1 MVAIRQTENIKR
13 NYRLANDSKVISG
26 YFNKYVV
33 YKETVIAKVNSTL
46 SFILFLLV
54 LLTVGSYYFTSLSEV
69 KLNELRKDV
78 IAINDENIELQN
90 KLDYLSSFYNVDR
103 TIKNAKLL
111 DTAKRV
117 MEVDVDNNEDVQNRI
132 KKIKTKKQKKVF
144 NPSFKLFKTQKDDS
158 HKYIIGY

>member
-46 SFILFLLV
+46 SFILFLFV
-54 LLTVGSYYFTSLSEV
+54 LITVGSYYFSSLSEV

-117 MEVDVDNNEDVQNRI
+117 MEVDVRNNEDTQNSL
-132 KKIKTKKQKKVF
+132 KKVKPKKQKKVF
-144 NPSFKLFKTQKDDS
+144 NPTFKLNKSKKDNS
-158 HKYIIGY
+158 KFMIGY